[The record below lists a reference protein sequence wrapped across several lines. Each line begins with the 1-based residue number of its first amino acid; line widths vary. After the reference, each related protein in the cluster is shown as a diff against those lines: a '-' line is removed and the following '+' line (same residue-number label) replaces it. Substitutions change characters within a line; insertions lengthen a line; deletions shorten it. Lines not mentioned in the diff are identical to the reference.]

1 MATLSLTIL
10 SARPTA
16 EGKHPVVIRISS
28 KTQKAYIKT
37 KYLLDDPSEWYN
49 GKVVARTDAA
59 MMNKRL
65 LFELK
70 TYKDRLQY
78 IENSDLYSANQLRFM
93 LTQEDRVSADIL
105 TFNNY
110 FLKRIKEIREEGRE
124 NYAKMHEDT
133 LKVFEALEGEIPL
146 PAMNHITIEHFDR
159 HMKLKGY
166 SDGNRQ
172 IRLCHI
178 KARVNDAIKSGLIR
192 CEIHPFAYT
201 KLPTPEPK
209 ELDLSVSDFRKIVNA
224 DTSDSKR
231 LTVAKDML
239 LLSFYLGGANM
250 ADIVQIDFSKDTISY
265 IRQKSGAHKRHNRTT
280 KLTVS
285 EEARSII
292 NKYVGFDG
300 ILDLGYKYTYK
311 NLQCYINSCLKLLA
325 RELGLDEHLTFYSAR
340 KTFAQF
346 ASEIGIPYPIIEY
359 CLGHSIKTSVTIN
372 SYVKVKPHQADAAI
386 CRVIE
391 YTKNPEMFKEFI
403 NMRAQMQMMM
413 M

>member
-16 EGKHPVVIRISS
+16 EGKYPVMVRIAS
-28 KTQKAYIKT
+28 KTHKAYIKT
-37 KYLLDDPSEWYN
+37 KYLLDDPAEWYN
-49 GKVVARTDAA
+49 GKVVARTDAT

-70 TYKDRLQY
+70 TYKDRLEY
-78 IENSDLYSANQLRFM
+78 IENYDLYSANQLRFM

-105 TFNNY
+105 TFNDY
-110 FLKRIKEIREEGRE
+110 FLKRIEEIREEGRE

-133 LKVFEALEGEIPL
+133 LKVFETIEGEIPL

-172 IRLCHI
+172 IRLCHV
-178 KARVNDAIKSGLIR
+178 KARVNEAIKSGLIR
-192 CEIHPFAYT
+192 CDIHPFAYT
-201 KLPTPEPK
+201 KLPTSEPK
-209 ELDLSVSDFRKIVNA
+209 ELDLSVYDFRKISGAN
-224 DTSDSKR
+224 TSESKR

-250 ADIVQIDFSKDTISY
+250 ADLVQIDFRKDGISY

-280 KLTVS
+280 QITVPA
-285 EEARSII
+285 EARSII
-292 NKYVGFDG
+292 NKYIGTDG
-300 ILDLGYKYTYK
+300 RLDLGYKYTYK

-325 RELGLDEHLTFYSAR
+325 KELGLDERLTFYSAR

-346 ASEIGIPYPIIEY
+346 AAELGIPYPVIEY
-359 CLGHSIKTSVTIN
+359 CLAHSIKTSITIN

-386 CRVIE
+386 QRVIE
-391 YTKNPEMFKEFI
+391 YTKNPEVFKDFI
-403 NMRAQMQMMM
+403 NFRSQMQMMM

>member
-10 SARPTA
+10 SARPTSD
-16 EGKHPVVIRISS
+16 GKYPVMIRIAS
-28 KTQKAYIKT
+28 KKKKAYIKT
-37 KYLLDDPSEWYN
+37 KYQLNDASEWYN
-49 GKVVARTDAA
+49 GKVVARTDAT

-78 IENSDLYSANQLRFM
+78 IENYDLYSANQLCFM
-93 LTQEDRVSADIL
+93 LTQEDRVSGDIL
-105 TFNNY
+105 TFNDY
-110 FLKRIKEIREEGRE
+110 FRRRIKEIKEEGRE

-133 LKVFEALEGEIPL
+133 LKVFEASEGEIPL

-159 HMKLKGY
+159 SMKLKGY

-192 CEIHPFAYT
+192 CDVHPFAYT
-201 KLPTPEPK
+201 RLPSSEPK
-209 ELDLSVSDFRKIVNA
+209 DLDLSVSDLRKIINA
-224 DTSDSKR
+224 DTSGSKR
-231 LTVAKDML
+231 LTIAKDMF

-250 ADIVQIDFSKDTISY
+250 ADIVQIDFRKDSISY
-265 IRQKSGAHKRHNRTT
+265 VRQKSGVHKRRNRTT
-280 KLTVS
+280 QLTVP
-285 EEARSII
+285 EEARTII
-292 NKYVGFDG
+292 CKYAGGDG
-300 ILDLGYKYTYK
+300 ILNLGYNYTYK

-325 RELGLDEHLTFYSAR
+325 KDLNLSESLTFYSAR

-359 CLGHSIKTSVTIN
+359 CLGHSIKTNITIN
-372 SYVKVKPHQADAAI
+372 SYVKVKPQQADAAI
-386 CRVIE
+386 NRVVE
-391 YTKNPEMFKEFI
+391 YTKNPAAFKPYIE
-403 NMRAQMQMMM
+403 MRAQMQMMM

>member
-16 EGKHPVVIRISS
+16 DGKYPVMVRISS
-28 KTQKAYIKT
+28 KTQKAYIRT
-37 KYLLDDPSEWYN
+37 KYLLNDSSEWYN
-49 GKVVARTDAA
+49 GKVVARTDAT

-105 TFNNY
+105 TFNDY
-110 FLKRIKEIREEGRE
+110 FQRRTKEIKEEGRDG
-124 NYAKMHEDT
+124 YAKMHEDT
-133 LKVFEALEGEIPL
+133 LKVFEASEGEIPL

-159 HMKLKGY
+159 YMKIKGY

-172 IRLCHI
+172 MRLCHI

-192 CEIHPFAYT
+192 CDIHPFAYT
-201 KLPTPEPK
+201 KLPTSEPK

-224 DTSDSKR
+224 NTNSSKR
-231 LTVAKDML
+231 LTLAKDML

-250 ADIVQIDFSKDTISY
+250 ADLVQIDFRKDTISY
-265 IRQKSGAHKRHNRTT
+265 VRQKSGSHKRHNRTT
-280 KLTVS
+280 QISTQ
-285 EEARSII
+285 EEARIII
-292 NKYVGFDG
+292 NKYIGSDG
-300 ILDLGYKYTYK
+300 KLDLGYNYTYK

-325 RELGLDEHLTFYSAR
+325 KELGLDEHLTFYSAR

-359 CLGHSIKTSVTIN
+359 CLGHSIKTNITIN
-372 SYVKVKPHQADAAI
+372 SYVKVKSHQADAAI
-386 CRVIE
+386 TRVIE
-391 YTKNPEMFKEFI
+391 YTKNPEVFKEFI
-403 NMRAQMQMMM
+403 NLRAQMQMMM

>member
-16 EGKHPVVIRISS
+16 DGKHPVMVRISS

-37 KYLLDDPSEWYN
+37 KYLLNDASEWFD
-49 GKVVARTDAA
+49 GKVVARTDAV

-93 LTQEDRVSADIL
+93 LTQEDRVSADVL
-105 TFNNY
+105 TFNDY
-110 FLKRIKEIREEGRE
+110 FQRRIKEIREEGR
-124 NYAKMHEDT
+124 NSYSKMHEDT
-133 LKVFEALEGEIPL
+133 LKVFEASEGEIPL
-146 PAMNHITIEHFDR
+146 PAMNHIIIEHFDR
-159 HMKLKGY
+159 YMRLKGY

-172 IRLCHI
+172 MRLCHI

-192 CEIHPFAYT
+192 CDIHPFAYT
-201 KLPTPEPK
+201 KLPTSEPK
-209 ELDLSVSDFRKIVNA
+209 ELDLSVSDFRKIVSANP
-224 DTSDSKR
+224 DGKR
-231 LTVAKDML
+231 LTLAKDML
-239 LLSFYLGGANM
+239 LLSFYLGGTNM
-250 ADIVQIDFSKDTISY
+250 VDLVQIDFRKETISY
-265 IRQKSGAHKRHNRTT
+265 VRQKSGAHKRHNRTT
-280 KLTVS
+280 QISVP
-285 EEARSII
+285 EEARNII
-292 NKYVGFDG
+292 NKYIGVDG
-300 ILDLGYKYTYK
+300 KLSLGYNYTYK

-325 RELGLDEHLTFYSAR
+325 KELGLDEHLTFYSAR

-359 CLGHSIKTSVTIN
+359 CLGHSIKTSITIN

-386 CRVIE
+386 TRVIE
-391 YTKNPEMFKEFI
+391 YTKNPEVFKEFI
-403 NMRAQMQMMM
+403 HLRAQMQMMM